1 MNVVEVSGF
10 DAVDDP
16 VKTEA
21 LICQGLMADRDEID
35 TTFHYV
41 KMPVAWTINTR
52 GLRKAQKAIDRV
64 HRKMAGKKLF
74 YVCQHILVGKLDFHE
89 ALVFSPHSTVADEVV
104 TIPHHSVSYVQ
115 TDAVC
120 QKKKLFGFRGA
131 AYTHEVRRR
140 MCELFPEHCT
150 DTKEWHFYRD
160 GEMRQEQ
167 LAAYNELLSKTMFAL
182 CPRGTGIS
190 TVRLFEALAFGCVP
204 VVVADGYQPPNTK
217 GRKWR
222 EFAIDIPE
230 GRVEMIPAIC
240 ESHVPRCDRMSE
252 LAGTFWKDYCSE
264 ESLHRIIVEY
274 IEGL

>member
-10 DAVDDP
+10 DVVDDSI
-16 VKTEA
+16 KTEE

-41 KMPVAWTINTR
+41 KMPIAWTINKH

-64 HRKMAGKKLF
+64 HKKRAGRKLF
-74 YVCQHILVGKLDFHE
+74 YVCQHTLVRKLNFHE
-89 ALVFSPHSTVADEVV
+89 SLVFSPHASVADDVV
-104 TIPHHSVSYVQ
+104 TIPHHSVSYVHA
-115 TDAVC
+115 DAVC
-120 QKKKLFGFRGA
+120 QKKKLFGFCGA
-131 AYTHEVRRR
+131 AGTHEVRRR

-150 DTKEWHFYRD
+150 DTTQWHFAQD
-160 GEMRQEQ
+160 AGMRQKQ

-182 CPRGTGIS
+182 CPRGSGIS

-204 VVVADGYQPPNTK
+204 VVVADGYRPPNT
-217 GRKWR
+217 RSRQWE
-222 EFAIDIPE
+222 EFAIDVPE
-230 GRVEMIPAIC
+230 DRIDTIPAIC
-240 ESHVPRCDRMSE
+240 ESYAPRFERMSE
-252 LAGTFWKDYCSE
+252 LARAFWKDYCSK